1 LFESEHHDGSDNA
14 KRVPAGFGPDGV
26 EKRPDPAGSVQIA
39 GSTASASCNLQWP
52 LRPTVRRWAEA
63 LMFPAGMTFDQTWP
77 MNMQTAPGPIQP
89 RHRVLVVDDERNI
102 RLVLRTTLEMAG
114 YIVEDASDGSTA
126 YQRVVKGGVD
136 LMVLDLNMPV
146 LDGMALM
153 ERLHNRRPPK
163 PRVIVLT
170 AHGSVSSAVKAVR
183 LGASDF
189 LEKPVIPG
197 DLLLS
202 VAAVMA
208 EPASASAAA
217 DFSAVLDS
225 VRQAIRSRDSQR
237 AGMLLAEVAL
247 LADGKPAYFNLLGVI
262 HEAEGDRR
270 AARAFYRKVADRYEP
285 ARRNLSR
292 LYELETYGKASA
304 DVQLGDEA
312 EAITPKP

>member
-1 LFESEHHDGSDNA
+1 
-14 KRVPAGFGPDGV
+14 
-26 EKRPDPAGSVQIA
+26 
-39 GSTASASCNLQWP
+39 
-52 LRPTVRRWAEA
+52 
-63 LMFPAGMTFDQTWP
+63 
-77 MNMQTAPGPIQP
+77 
-89 RHRVLVVDDERNI
+89 
-102 RLVLRTTLEMAG
+102 
-114 YIVEDASDGSTA
+114 
-126 YQRVVKGGVD
+126 
-136 LMVLDLNMPV
+136 
-146 LDGMALM
+146 
-153 ERLHNRRPPK
+153 
-163 PRVIVLT
+163 
-170 AHGSVSSAVKAVR
+170 VR